1 MKLALSYAIN
11 SLLLRRHMHPKAAP
25 LLSRQIALG
34 WLFLI
39 GRTTAAFCLS
49 PQPRPPQTT
58 KHISSATFTNYSPTH
73 QRHSSAAY
81 FKSYSQMSTVRS
93 SSNSN
98 VAEAAA
104 MDQQL
109 ATKWEDVFTHQNHPN
124 YSPKYL
130 FPPLSSTSHKGSHG
144 RIAILGGSDKYTG
157 APYYAAQ
164 AALNCGVD
172 LATIF
177 CATEAQTPIKCYS
190 PELMV
195 QGIYSIEQFDALLEE
210 EEVLLQ
216 ELEKYKHKNDLIT
229 VETYDTIMG
238 DDTTSNISLEKLLLE
253 HDDSHN
259 ELIQNELLK
268 NAEDNKKN
276 MDEIVHKLEKVKLLQ
291 ESLQEL
297 QDRQMEIISK
307 SVQDVVSMFPTLHA
321 LCVGPGLGRH
331 PLVFKVVQQVLQRG
345 MESNLTLILDADVL
359 FMLSLGEYRELY
371 EELLEYEGCV
381 MTPNVMEM
389 KRLMSSQSTSLG
401 SENDNKNIIVEKG
414 HVDAISRGD
423 FVMQCA
429 EEGGLKRSGGIGD
442 VLAGTISAYMAWY
455 TILDGGNKA
464 SELQVLKQQREF
476 AVWTACCTVKRATKL
491 AFENKRRA
499 MSSRDVL
506 GEICGV
512 IADMEDDIEKC

>member
-1 MKLALSYAIN
+1 MTLVLSYAVN
-11 SLLLRRHMHPKAAP
+11 SLHRYMHPKTP
-25 LLSRQIALG
+25 LSRRLAVG

-39 GRTTAAFCLS
+39 SRAAAGFCPS
-49 PQPRPPQTT
+49 PQPQQST
-58 KHISSATFTNYSPTH
+58 KFISAFANSSSH
-73 QRHSSAAY
+73 HRHSSYISAS
-81 FKSYSQMSTVRS
+81 FKSHNQVSTARS
-93 SSNSN
+93 VGNSN
-98 VAEAAA
+98 TASAAG
-104 MDQQL
+104 MIDQL
-109 ATKWEDVFTHQNHPN
+109 HTKKWADVFTHQNSN
-124 YSPKYL
+124 YSPQYL
-130 FPPLSSTSHKGSHG
+130 FPPLSSSSHKGSHG
-144 RIAILGGSDKYTG
+144 RIAILGGSNKYTG

-172 LATIF
+172 LATVF
-177 CATEAQTPIKCYS
+177 CAEEASVPIKCYS
-190 PELMV
+190 PALMV
-195 QGIYSIEQFDALLEE
+195 QGVYSIERFDALLEE
-210 EEVLLQ
+210 EEALLA

-229 VETYDTIMG
+229 VDNFDNG
-238 DDTTSNISLEKLLLE
+238 DDTTSNISLDKLLLE

-268 NAEDNKKN
+268 NVDDTKKMDDIVNK
-276 MDEIVHKLEKVKLLQ
+276 LQKVKQLQ

-307 SVQDVVSMFPTLHA
+307 SVRDVVSMFPTLHA

-359 FMLSLGEYRELY
+359 FMLSLEEYRELY
-371 EELLEYEGCV
+371 KELLKYEGCI

-389 KRLMSSQSTSLG
+389 KRLPSTSSFG

-414 HVDAISRGD
+414 HVDAVSRGE

-442 VLAGTISAYMAWY
+442 VLAGTISAYMAWNQ
-455 TILDGGNKA
+455 IIERGNEGG
-464 SELQVLKQQREF
+464 KQQRAF

-506 GEICGV
+506 DEICGV
-512 IADMEDDIEKC
+512 IAHMEDDIERR

>member
-1 MKLALSYAIN
+1 MTLVLSYAVN
-11 SLLLRRHMHPKAAP
+11 SLHRYMHPKTP
-25 LLSRQIALG
+25 LSRRLAVG

-39 GRTTAAFCLS
+39 SRAAAGFCPS
-49 PQPRPPQTT
+49 PQPQQST
-58 KHISSATFTNYSPTH
+58 KFISASAKSSSH
-73 QRHSSAAY
+73 HRHSSNISAS
-81 FKSYSQMSTVRS
+81 FKSYNQMST
-93 SSNSN
+93 
-98 VAEAAA
+98 AHT
-104 MDQQL
+104 Q
-109 ATKWEDVFTHQNHPN
+109 KWADVFTHQNSN
-124 YSPKYL
+124 YSPQYL
-130 FPPLSSTSHKGSHG
+130 FPPLSSSSHKGSHG
-144 RIAILGGSDKYTG
+144 RIAILGGSNKYTG

-172 LATIF
+172 LATVF
-177 CATEAQTPIKCYS
+177 CAEESSVPIKCYS

-195 QGIYSIEQFDALLEE
+195 QGVYSIERFDALLEE
-210 EEVLLQ
+210 EEALLA

-229 VETYDTIMG
+229 VDNFDNG
-238 DDTTSNISLEKLLLE
+238 DGTTSNISLDKLLLE

-268 NAEDNKKN
+268 NVDDTKKMDDIVNK
-276 MDEIVHKLEKVKLLQ
+276 LQKVKQLQ

-307 SVQDVVSMFPTLHA
+307 SVQDVVAMFPALHA

-359 FMLSLGEYRELY
+359 FMLSLEEYRELY
-371 EELLEYEGCV
+371 KELLKYEGCI

-389 KRLMSSQSTSLG
+389 KRLPSTSSFG

-414 HVDAISRGD
+414 HADAVSRGD
-423 FVMQCA
+423 VVMQCA

-442 VLAGTISAYMAWY
+442 VLAGTISAYMAWNQ
-455 TILDGGNKA
+455 IIERGNEGG
-464 SELQVLKQQREF
+464 KQQRAF

-506 GEICGV
+506 DEICGV
-512 IADMEDDIEKC
+512 IAHMEDDIERR

>member
-1 MKLALSYAIN
+1 MTLALSYAIN
-11 SLLLRRHMHPKAAP
+11 SLRRHMHPKAAP
-25 LLSRQIALG
+25 LLSSHIALG
-34 WLFLI
+34 WLFFLI

-49 PQPRPPQTT
+49 PQTQPPTR
-58 KHISSATFTNYSPTH
+58 KHISFAAFTNSPTH

-81 FKSYSQMSTVRS
+81 FKSSNQMSTARS
-93 SSNSN
+93 SINSN
-98 VAEAAA
+98 VADAAT
-104 MDQQL
+104 MIL
-109 ATKWEDVFTHQNHPN
+109 PATKWADVVSTHQNNQN

-144 RIAILGGSDKYTG
+144 RIAILGGSNKYTG

-229 VETYDTIMG
+229 VETYDSTMG
-238 DDTTSNISLEKLLLE
+238 DDTTSNISLDKLLLE

-268 NAEDNKKN
+268 NAEDNKK

-307 SVQDVVSMFPTLHA
+307 SVRDVVSMFPTLHA

-371 EELLEYEGCV
+371 EELLVYEGCV

-389 KRLMSSQSTSLG
+389 KRLMSSPHSTSSCG
-401 SENDNKNIIVEKG
+401 ENDNQNIIVEKG

-423 FVMQCA
+423 VVMQCA

-455 TILDGGNKA
+455 TILDGGNKQ
-464 SELQVLKQQREF
+464 SELQGLKQQREF

>member
-1 MKLALSYAIN
+1 
-11 SLLLRRHMHPKAAP
+11 MHPKAAP
-25 LLSRQIALG
+25 LLSSQIALG

-49 PQPRPPQTT
+49 PQPQSPPTK
-58 KHISSATFTNYSPTH
+58 KHISSAAAFTNSPLH

-81 FKSYSQMSTVRS
+81 IKSHSQMSTARS

-98 VAEAAA
+98 IAEADT
-104 MDQQL
+104 MIGQL
-109 ATKWEDVFTHQNHPN
+109 PATKWADVVSTHQNHQN

-177 CATEAQTPIKCYS
+177 CAMEAQTPIKCYS

-210 EEVLLQ
+210 EDVLLQ

-229 VETYDTIMG
+229 VETYDTMG
-238 DDTTSNISLEKLLLE
+238 DDTTSKISLEKLLLE

-321 LCVGPGLGRH
+321 LCIGPGLGRH

-389 KRLMSSQSTSLG
+389 KRLMSSSHSTSLG
-401 SENDNKNIIVEKG
+401 GENDNKNIIVEKG

-423 FVMQCA
+423 IVMQCA

-464 SELQVLKQQREF
+464 SELQGSLKQQREF

-491 AFENKRRA
+491 AFKNKKRA

-506 GEICGV
+506 SEICGV

>member
-1 MKLALSYAIN
+1 MTPLSYAIN
-11 SLLLRRHMHPKAAP
+11 SCGRYMHPKAP

-39 GRTTAAFCLS
+39 SRTAAGFSLS
-49 PQPRPPQTT
+49 PPPA
-58 KHISSATFTNYSPTH
+58 KKFS
-73 QRHSSAAY
+73 SSAAFVISPSHHRHSY
-81 FKSYSQMSTVRS
+81 KAASLKSYNQMSTARS

-98 VAEAAA
+98 VAEAAV
-104 MDQQL
+104 MIDQL
-109 ATKWEDVFTHQNHPN
+109 PTTKWADVFSQRNPN
-124 YSPKYL
+124 YSPQYL
-130 FPPLSSTSHKGSHG
+130 FPPLSSSSHKGSHG
-144 RIAILGGSDKYTG
+144 RIAILGGSNKYTG

-172 LATIF
+172 LGTVF
-177 CATEAQTPIKCYS
+177 CAEEASVPIKCYS

-195 QGIYSIEQFDALLEE
+195 QGVYSIEQFDALLVEE
-210 EEVLLQ
+210 EALLQ

-229 VETYDTIMG
+229 VDTYDTSE
-238 DDTTSNISLEKLLLE
+238 DTTSTISLDKLLLK

-268 NAEDNKKN
+268 NVDDAKK
-276 MDEIVHKLEKVKLLQ
+276 MDEIVHKLQKVKQLQ

-307 SVQDVVSMFPTLHA
+307 STHEIVSMFPTLHA

-331 PLVFKVVQQVLQRG
+331 PLVFKVVEQVLQRG
-345 MESNLTLILDADVL
+345 MESNLTLVLDADVL
-359 FMLSLGEYRELY
+359 YMLSLGEYRELY
-371 EELLEYEGCV
+371 KELLGYEGCV

-389 KRLMSSQSTSLG
+389 KRLPSPSSFG
-401 SENDNKNIIVEKG
+401 GESENKNIIVEKG
-414 HVDAISRGD
+414 HVDDISRGD
-423 FVMQCA
+423 FGMQCA

-442 VLAGTISAYMAWY
+442 VLAGTMSAYMAWY
-455 TILDGGNKA
+455 TILNGGNTG
-464 SELQVLKQQREF
+464 SDLQGLKQQRAF

-491 AFENKRRA
+491 AFDNKRRA

-506 GEICGV
+506 GNICGV
-512 IADMEDDIEKC
+512 IAHMEDDIESY

>member
-1 MKLALSYAIN
+1 
-11 SLLLRRHMHPKAAP
+11 MHPKVP

-39 GRTTAAFCLS
+39 GRTTAFCLS
-49 PQPRPPQTT
+49 PQPPQ
-58 KHISSATFTNYSPTH
+58 SSAVFENSPSH
-73 QRHSSAAY
+73 HRHSSRAAS
-81 FKSYSQMSTVRS
+81 FESYKQMSTSRS
-93 SSNSN
+93 SNN
-98 VAEAAA
+98 GNIAEAAT
-104 MDQQL
+104 MIDQL
-109 ATKWEDVFTHQNHPN
+109 PATKWADVFTHQNPN
-124 YSPKYL
+124 YGPKYL
-130 FPPLSSTSHKGSHG
+130 FPPLSSSSHKGSHG

-177 CATEAQTPIKCYS
+177 CATEASVPIKCYS

-210 EEVLLQ
+210 EEALLQ
-216 ELEKYKHKNDLIT
+216 ELEKYKHKNNLIT
-229 VETYDTIMG
+229 VDTYDSG
-238 DDTTSNISLEKLLLE
+238 DDTTSNISLDKLLLE
-253 HDDSHN
+253 HNDSHN

-268 NAEDNKKN
+268 NVDDAKK
-276 MDEIVHKLEKVKLLQ
+276 MDEIVNKLEKVKQLQ

-297 QDRQMEIISK
+297 QERQMGIILN

-359 FMLSLGEYRELY
+359 FMLSLGDYRELY
-371 EELLEYEGCV
+371 KELLEYERCV

-389 KRLMSSQSTSLG
+389 KRLPSLSAFG
-401 SENDNKNIIVEKG
+401 DENDNKNIIVAKG

-423 FVMQCA
+423 FGMKCD

-442 VLAGTISAYMAWY
+442 VLAGTISAFMAWY
-455 TILDGGNKA
+455 TILDGGGKG
-464 SELQVLKQQREF
+464 ELQSLKQQREF
-476 AVWTACCTVKRATKL
+476 AVWAACCTVKRATKL

-512 IADMEDDIEKC
+512 IAHMEVDIEKI